1 MFPTFSGNSRRPRNV
16 NLSGQNL
23 NPFAATS
30 WTPSAGSG
38 ASKTVSNAQAER
50 AQRQQDRDRL
60 KAAGKIQK
68 TWRGHRARRR
78 LRDSRRDAFDA
89 LYSPKS
95 ALGTQQRLLT
105 ALPLLLTTFQPSH
118 DDDIRRLVV
127 LSRELSTTNL
137 NPLAP
142 DHLPPPRLARFVRIL
157 LEALGVQTK
166 KRLVSSRGRWHG

>member
-1 MFPTFSGNSRRPRNV
+1 MFPTFTGNSRRPRNV

-50 AQRQQDRDRL
+50 AQRQQDRDKL

-78 LRDSRRDAFDA
+78 LRDSRRDSFDA
-89 LYSPKS
+89 LYSTTS
-95 ALGTQQRLLT
+95 DLGTQQRLSM
-105 ALPLLLTTFQPSH
+105 ALPLLLTTFQPTRA
-118 DDDIRRLVV
+118 DDLQRLFRF
-127 LSRELSTTNL
+127 SRELSSTNL
-137 NPLAP
+137 ECLAS
-142 DHLPPPRLARFVRIL
+142 DRLPPSRLARYVRIL
-157 LEALGVQTK
+157 VEALEGQTK
-166 KRLVSSRGRWHG
+166 NE

>member
-1 MFPTFSGNSRRPRNV
+1 MFPTFTGNSRRPRNV

-68 TWRGHRARRR
+68 TWRGHRARMR
-78 LRDSRRDAFDA
+78 LRDSRREALDA
-89 LYSPKS
+89 LYAPTSD
-95 ALGTQQRLLT
+95 LGTYQRLST
-105 ALPLLLTTFQPSH
+105 ALPLLLTTLQPNH
-118 DDDIRRLVV
+118 ADDWQRL
-127 LSRELSTTNL
+127 LRLCRELSTTRL
-137 NPLAP
+137 ECLAS
-142 DHLPPPRLARFVRIL
+142 DRLPPSRLAHFVKIL
-157 LEALGVQTK
+157 VEALEAQK
-166 KRLVSSRGRWHG
+166 NRR